1 MCGNVGVEVDLSEI
15 AADISTEAVLFSES
29 HGRALLATDD
39 PDAVSAQLGNIPHV
53 VIGTTGGDSVRIT
66 VNTEHIEVGLD
77 EIKDAR
83 ASLTRLMME

>member
-1 MCGNVGVEVDLSEI
+1 MCIRD
-15 AADISTEAVLFSES
+15 
-29 HGRALLATDD
+29 R
-39 PDAVSAQLGNIPHV
+39 LGNIPHV

>member
-1 MCGNVGVEVDLSEI
+1 MSAEEL
-15 AADISTEAVLFSES
+15 LFSES

-53 VIGTTGGDSVRIT
+53 VIGTTGGNSVRIT
-66 VNTEHIEVGLD
+66 VNNEHIEVDLD

-83 ASLTRLMME
+83 SSLTRLMME